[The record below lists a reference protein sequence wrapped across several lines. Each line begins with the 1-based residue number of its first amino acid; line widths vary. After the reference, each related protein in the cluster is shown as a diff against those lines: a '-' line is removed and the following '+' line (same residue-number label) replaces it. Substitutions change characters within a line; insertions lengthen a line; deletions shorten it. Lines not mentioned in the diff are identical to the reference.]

1 MLLQP
6 LAAAIVFGDYCNLS
20 LIWVFRCVGSK
31 AVGPGVFWFRRRC
44 VGWLRWVAALPLL
57 WACASVPA
65 APRELRVGVYSN
77 EPKVF
82 VDADHKASGIFVD
95 LLQLVA
101 AREQWALKFVPCDW
115 QDCLD
120 ALRAGQ
126 LDLMPDVAR
135 SPEREALYDF
145 HSLPVLHSWSQIYR
159 MPGSEIHSLLD
170 LQGKRVAVLKGSVQR
185 ATFLSMMD
193 SFGIQVTLVDA
204 PSLMEAFVLV
214 QKGEAD
220 AVISNHLFGNFHS
233 ARYGVVD
240 SNIVFQPAALFFA
253 SGAGRNTDVLAA
265 IDRSVQDWR
274 SGADPAYGQVLGQ
287 WGAHDPGGR
296 ISPLIWWSLAGLM
309 VFSVLAA
316 LAAVFL
322 RREVKARTR
331 HLKDSEQKLATILDN
346 VGALIYIKGKD
357 HRYQYANH
365 HMLRY
370 FGKSAH
376 EVVGRDD
383 SVIFDAATVRQ
394 LRATD
399 RRVLEDGEALE
410 SEEVN
415 TLQTSG
421 ETRAFLSIKIPLR
434 LADGS
439 IHALCG
445 ISTDITE
452 RRKAEESLQ
461 IAATVFESFEGMIVT
476 GPDQRILNA
485 NQAYARLTGYAVEEL
500 VGQTPRL
507 LHSGR
512 QDAVFYASMKS
523 VLRATG
529 MWQGE
534 VWNRRKDG
542 SEYPAWIT
550 ITTVHSPA
558 GDITHYVG
566 TQTDISSRK
575 AAEEEI
581 RLLAFYDPL
590 TGLPNRRLMTDRL
603 KHSLAAAARSGS
615 GGALLFV
622 DLDNF
627 KDLNDT
633 QGHELGDQLLR
644 QVASRLER
652 CIRMGDTVARLG
664 GDEFVVLLEG
674 LSTHPPEAAAQAET
688 VARTVLQ
695 SLSQSYQLDGHA
707 HHSACSIGIA
717 LYADARGSVEEL
729 LKHGDMAMYQA
740 KGAGRNTLR
749 FFDPRTQAHVT
760 ARTLLESGLR
770 DGLRDGQFLLHYQAQ
785 ISQHNGIVGAEALVR
800 WQHPQRGL
808 VSPAEF
814 IPVAEASG
822 LIVPLGAWILRTACL
837 QLVDW
842 AEDPRTAHWTLAVN
856 VSARQ
861 FRHSHFVNEVLDVLD
876 ETGANPHRLKLELT
890 ETLLLDDVEDTIER
904 MATLRAVGLRFALD
918 DFGTGYSSLSYLKR
932 LPLDQLKIDQSFVRD
947 LLTDANDASIARTIV
962 TLAQSLD
969 LSVIAEGVE
978 TPEQRDMLASLGCHT
993 WQGYLFGR
1001 PGPADA
1007 LLAAAG
1013 PLVAP

>member
-1 MLLQP
+1 M
-6 LAAAIVFGDYCNLS
+6 V
-20 LIWVFRCVGSK
+20 
-31 AVGPGVFWFRRRC
+31 
-44 VGWLRWVAALPLL
+44 LPLL

-82 VDADHKASGIFVD
+82 VDGDGKAAGIFVD

-101 AREQWALKFVPCDW
+101 VREQWTLKFVPCNW

-135 SPEREALYDF
+135 SAEREALYDF
-145 HSLPVLHSWSQIYR
+145 HTLPVLHSWSQIYR
-159 MPGSEIHSLLD
+159 APGSAIHSLFD

-185 ATFLSMMD
+185 ATFINMVD
-193 SFGIQVTLVDA
+193 SFGIQVSLVDA
-204 PSLMEAFVLV
+204 PSLIDAFALV
-214 QKGEAD
+214 QRGDAD
-220 AVISNHLFGNFHS
+220 AVIANHLFGNFHS
-233 ARYGVVD
+233 ARYGVTD
-240 SNIVFQPAALFFA
+240 SGIVFQPATLFYA
-253 SGAGRNTDVLAA
+253 TGTGRNADVLAA

-274 SGADPAYGQVLGQ
+274 SGADPAYTEVLRQ
-287 WGAHDPGGR
+287 WGVQAQEGR
-296 ISPLIWWSLAGLM
+296 VSPLLWWGLGGLL
-309 VFSVLAA
+309 VFSLLAVLTV
-316 LAAVFL
+316 LLL
-322 RREVKARTR
+322 RRQVQERTR
-331 HLKDSEQKLATILDN
+331 HLQDSEQKLATILDS
-346 VGALIYIKGKD
+346 VGAFIYIKGLD
-357 HRYQYANH
+357 YRYQYANH
-365 HMLRY
+365 HTLKL
-370 FGKSAH
+370 FGKTAS
-376 EVVGRDD
+376 EVVGHDD
-383 SVIFDAATVRQ
+383 GVVFDAATAAQ
-394 LRATD
+394 LRAND
-399 RRVLEDGEALE
+399 RRVLEDGETLE
-410 SEEVN
+410 AEEVN
-415 TLQTSG
+415 TQRATG
-421 ETRAFLSIKIPLR
+421 ETRAYLSVKIPLR
-434 LADGS
+434 HANGS

-476 GPDQRILNA
+476 GPDQRILKA

-512 QDAVFYASMKS
+512 QDAGFYASMKTA
-523 VLRATG
+523 LRTTG
-529 MWQGE
+529 VWQGE

-542 SEYPAWIT
+542 TEYPAWIT
-550 ITTVHSPA
+550 ITAVRAPE

-603 KHSLAAAARSGS
+603 QHSLVASARAGT

-644 QVASRLER
+644 QVAARLAGCLR
-652 CIRMGDTVARLG
+652 VGDTVARLG
-664 GDEFVVLLEG
+664 GDEFIVLLEG
-674 LSTHPPEAAAQAET
+674 LSLLAHEAAGQAEA
-688 VARTVLQ
+688 VGRTVLQ
-695 SLSQSYQLDGHA
+695 ALSQSYQLDGMV
-707 HHSACSIGIA
+707 HHSSCSIGIA
-717 LYADARGSVEEL
+717 LYTDAQGSVDEL

-749 FFDPRTQAHVT
+749 FFDPRTQADVT
-760 ARTLLESGLR
+760 ARTLLEAGLR
-770 DGLRDGQFLLHYQAQ
+770 EALRDGQFLLHYQAQ
-785 ISQHNGIVGAEALVR
+785 ISAHHGVVGAEALVR
-800 WQHPQRGL
+800 WQHPLRGL

-822 LIVPLGAWILRTACL
+822 LIMPLGAWILRAACL
-837 QLVDW
+837 QLVQW
-842 AEDPRTAHWTLAVN
+842 AQDAHTAHWTLAVN

-861 FRHSHFVNEVLDVLD
+861 FRHSHFVDEVLGVLE
-876 ETGANPHRLKLELT
+876 ETGAKPHRLKLELT

-904 MATLRAVGLRFALD
+904 MEQLRRHGVGFSLD

-932 LPLDQLKIDQSFVRD
+932 LPLDQLKIDQGFVRN
-947 LLTDANDASIARTIV
+947 LLTDADDASIARTIV
-962 TLAQSLD
+962 TLARSMD
-969 LSVIAEGVE
+969 LGVIAEGVE
-978 TPEQRDMLASLGCHT
+978 TTEQRDMLASLGCHT

-1001 PGPADA
+1001 PGPAAA
-1007 LLAAAG
+1007 LQAAAAQAQV
-1013 PLVAP
+1013 P

>member
-1 MLLQP
+1 M
-6 LAAAIVFGDYCNLS
+6 
-20 LIWVFRCVGSK
+20 
-31 AVGPGVFWFRRRC
+31 GPGVYQFNC
-44 VGWLRWVAALPLL
+44 HAAGVLRWVLVISLL
-57 WACASVPA
+57 WVGVGAISASA

-82 VDADHKASGIFVD
+82 VDEDGKASGIFVD

-101 AREQWALKFVPCDW
+101 DREQWTLKFVPCNW
-115 QDCLD
+115 QDCLA
-120 ALRAGQ
+120 ALRTGQ

-145 HSLPVLHSWSQIYR
+145 HALPVLHSWSQIYR
-159 MPGSEIHSLLD
+159 AQGSAIHSLFD

-185 ATFLSMMD
+185 ATSLNMMD
-193 SFGIQVTLVDA
+193 SFGIQVSLVDA
-204 PSLMEAFVLV
+204 PSLIEAFALV
-214 QKGEAD
+214 QRGEAD
-220 AVISNHLFGNFHS
+220 AVIANHLFGNFHS
-233 ARYGVVD
+233 VRYGVTD
-240 SNIVFQPAALFFA
+240 SGIVFQPATLFFA
-253 SGAGRNTDVLAA
+253 TTPGRNAEVLAA

-274 SGADPAYGQVLGQ
+274 SGADPAYAEVLRR
-287 WGAHDPGGR
+287 WGVQAQKGGM
-296 ISPLIWWSLAGLM
+296 SPLVWWSLGGLL
-309 VFSVLAA
+309 VFGLLAA
-316 LAAVFL
+316 LAALVL
-322 RREVKARTR
+322 RRQVQERTR
-331 HLKDSEQKLATILDN
+331 HLQDSEQKLATILDS
-346 VGALIYIKGKD
+346 VGAFIYIKGRD
-357 HRYQYANH
+357 YRYQYANH
-365 HMLRY
+365 HTLKL
-370 FGKSAH
+370 FGKSAS
-376 EVVGRDD
+376 EVVGHDD
-383 SVIFDAATVRQ
+383 TAVFDAATAAQ
-394 LRATD
+394 LRAND
-399 RRVLEDGEALE
+399 RRVLEDGETLE
-410 SEEVN
+410 AEEVN
-415 TLQTSG
+415 TQLVTG
-421 ETRAFLSIKIPLR
+421 ETRVYLSIKIPLR
-434 LADGS
+434 HADGS
-439 IHALCG
+439 VHALCG

-476 GPDQRILNA
+476 GPDQRILKA

-512 QDAVFYASMKS
+512 QDAAFYAA
-523 VLRATG
+523 VEAALRTAG

-542 SEYPAWIT
+542 TEYPAWIT
-550 ITTVHSPA
+550 ITTVRSPE
-558 GDITHYVG
+558 GEVTHYVG

-603 KHSLAAAARSGS
+603 QHSLAASARSGT

-644 QVASRLER
+644 QVAARLTG
-652 CIRMGDTVARLG
+652 CVRMGDTVARLG
-664 GDEFVVLLEG
+664 GDEFIVLLEG
-674 LSTHPPEAAAQAET
+674 LSPHAAEAAAQAET
-688 VARTVLQ
+688 VGRTVLAA
-695 SLSQSYQLDGHA
+695 LSQSYLLGGLS

-717 LYADARGSVEEL
+717 LYADARGSVDEL

-749 FFDPRTQAHVT
+749 FFDPRTQADVT
-760 ARTLLESGLR
+760 ARTLLEAGLR
-770 DGLRDGQFLLHYQAQ
+770 EGLRDGQFLLHYQAQ
-785 ISQHNGIVGAEALVR
+785 INAHQGVVGAEALVR

-822 LIVPLGAWILRTACL
+822 LIVPLGTWILRTACQ
-837 QLVDW
+837 QLVAWGQD
-842 AEDPRTAHWTLAVN
+842 ERTAHWTLAVN

-861 FRHSHFVNEVLDVLD
+861 FRHSHFVDEVLGVLE
-876 ETGANPHRLKLELT
+876 ETGANPRRLKLELT
-890 ETLLLDDVEDTIER
+890 ETLLLDDVADTIER
-904 MATLRAVGLRFALD
+904 MEQLRRHGVGFSLD

-932 LPLDQLKIDQSFVRD
+932 LPLDQLKIDQGFVRD
-947 LLTDANDASIARTIV
+947 LLTDADDASIARTIV
-962 TLAQSLD
+962 TLAHSMD
-969 LSVIAEGVE
+969 LGVIAEGVE
-978 TPEQRDMLASLGCHT
+978 TREQRDMLISLGCLT

-1001 PGPADA
+1001 PGPAEA
-1007 LLAAAG
+1007 LQAAAAAHVVV
-1013 PLVAP
+1013 L

>member
-1 MLLQP
+1 MGFPSPVGPDVKPGANRLARQYAAWLRGIVWAAV
-6 LAAAIVFGDYCNLS
+6 LAAS
-20 LIWVFRCVGSK
+20 
-31 AVGPGVFWFRRRC
+31 
-44 VGWLRWVAALPLL
+44 
-57 WACASVPA
+57 ASVAA

-82 VDADHKASGIFVD
+82 VEADGKAAGIFVD
-95 LLQLVA
+95 LLRLVA
-101 AREQWALKFVPCDW
+101 AREQWTIKYVPCSW

-120 ALRAGQ
+120 ALRQGQ

-135 SPEREALYDF
+135 SPEREILYDF
-145 HSLPVLHSWSQIYR
+145 HRLPVLNSWSQIYR
-159 MPGSEIHSLLD
+159 TSGAPIYSLFD

-185 ATFLSMMD
+185 STFLNMVD

-204 PSLMEAFVLV
+204 SSLMDAFAMV
-214 QKGEAD
+214 QRGEAD

-240 SNIVFQPAALFFA
+240 TGIVFQPAALFFA
-253 SGAGRNTDVLAA
+253 TGPGRNADVLAA
-265 IDRSVQDWR
+265 IDRSVEDWR
-274 SGADPAYGQVLGQ
+274 SGADPSYAQVMRH
-287 WGAHDPGGR
+287 WGRQDPEVR
-296 ISPLIWWSLAGLM
+296 VSPWLWWGLAGL
-309 VFSVLAA
+309 VAFGLLAA
-316 LAAVFL
+316 LTAAIF
-322 RREVKARTR
+322 RRQVQERTR
-331 HLKDSEQKLATILDN
+331 HLQDSEQKLAAILDS
-346 VGALIYIKGKD
+346 VGAFIYIKGQD
-357 HRYQYANH
+357 YRYQYANH
-365 HMLRY
+365 QTLQY
-370 FGKSAH
+370 FGRPVH
-376 EVVGRDD
+376 EVLGHDD
-383 SVIFDAATVRQ
+383 ADFFDAATARQ
-394 LRATD
+394 LRAND
-399 RRVLEDGEALE
+399 RRVLEEGETLE
-410 SEEVN
+410 AEEVN
-415 TLQTSG
+415 TPSSSG
-421 ETRAFLSIKIPLR
+421 EARAFLSIKIPLR
-434 LADGS
+434 HADGS
-439 IHALCG
+439 IYALCG

-476 GPDQRILNA
+476 GPDQRILKA
-485 NQAYARLTGYAVEEL
+485 NQAYARLTGYTVDEL

-512 QDAVFYASMKS
+512 QDASFYAALKNI
-523 VLRATG
+523 LHATG

-542 SEYPAWIT
+542 TEYPAWIT
-550 ITTVHSPA
+550 ITTVRSPR
-558 GDITHYVG
+558 GEITHYVG
-566 TQTDISSRK
+566 TQTDISGRK

-590 TGLPNRRLMTDRL
+590 TGLPNRRLMNDRL
-603 KHSLAAAARSGS
+603 QHSLAACARSGA

-644 QVASRLER
+644 QVAARLGG
-652 CIRMGDTVARLG
+652 CVRMGDTVARLG

-674 LSTHPPEAAAQAET
+674 LSPQAHEAAGQAET
-688 VARTVLQ
+688 VGRTVLQ
-695 SLSQSYQLDGHA
+695 ALSQNYQLDGHT
-707 HHSACSIGIA
+707 HHSSCSIGIA
-717 LYADARGSVEEL
+717 LYADARGSVDEL

-749 FFDPRTQAHVT
+749 FFDPRTQANVT
-760 ARTLLESGLR
+760 ARTLLEAGLR
-770 DGLRDGQFLLHYQAQ
+770 EGLREGQFLLHYQAQ
-785 ISQHNGIVGAEALVR
+785 IHQQQGIVGAEALVR

-822 LIVPLGAWILRTACL
+822 LIVPLGVWILRTACQ
-837 QLVDW
+837 QLVEW
-842 AEDPRTAHWTLAVN
+842 ARDPQTAHWTLAVN

-861 FRHSHFVNEVLDVLD
+861 FRHSHFVDEVLGVLE
-876 ETGANPHRLKLELT
+876 ETGANPRRLKLELT
-890 ETLLLDDVEDTIER
+890 ETLLLDDVEDTIQR
-904 MATLRAVGLRFALD
+904 MDTLRAAGLGFSLD

-962 TLAQSLD
+962 TLARSLD
-969 LSVIAEGVE
+969 LGVIAEGVE
-978 TPEQRDMLASLGCHT
+978 TLEQRDMLAGLGCHT

-1007 LLAAAG
+1007 LRQAVASAAT
-1013 PLVAP
+1013 L

>member
-1 MLLQP
+1 M
-6 LAAAIVFGDYCNLS
+6 
-20 LIWVFRCVGSK
+20 GSR
-31 AVGPGVFWFRRRC
+31 VYRFRRRW
-44 VGWLRWVAALPLL
+44 VGWLRWVAVLPLL

-65 APRELRVGVYSN
+65 ASRELRVGVYSN
-77 EPKVF
+77 EPKVV
-82 VDADHKASGIFVD
+82 VDAGGKASGIFVD

-101 AREQWALKFVPCDW
+101 TREQWTLKFVPCDW

-120 ALRAGQ
+120 ALRAGE

-145 HSLPVLHSWSQIYR
+145 HTLPVLHSWSQIYR
-159 MPGSEIHSLLD
+159 APGSAIHSLFD
-170 LQGKRVAVLKGSVQR
+170 LQGKRVAVLRGSVQR
-185 ATFLSMMD
+185 ATFASMMD
-193 SFGIQVTLVDA
+193 SFGIQVSLVDA
-204 PSLMEAFVLV
+204 ASLVDAFVMV
-214 QKGEAD
+214 QRGDAD

-233 ARYGVVD
+233 AQYGVVD
-240 SNIVFQPAALFFA
+240 SGIVFQPAALFFA
-253 SGAGRNTDVLAA
+253 TGPQRNADVLAA

-274 SGADPAYGQVLGQ
+274 SGADPAYSEVLRR
-287 WGAHDPGGR
+287 WGAQGPGGR
-296 ISPLIWWSLAGLM
+296 ISPLLWWSLGGLL
-309 VFSVLAA
+309 VFSLLAA
-316 LAAVFL
+316 LAVVFL
-322 RREVKARTR
+322 RRQVQVRTR
-331 HLKDSEQKLATILDN
+331 HLKDSEQKLATILDS
-346 VGALIYIKGKD
+346 VGAFIYIKGKD
-357 HRYQYANH
+357 YRYQYANH
-365 HMLRY
+365 LTLKL
-370 FGKSAH
+370 FGKSAQ
-376 EVVGRDD
+376 EVVGHDD
-383 SVIFDAATVRQ
+383 TVFFDAATVAQ
-394 LRATD
+394 LRAND
-399 RRVLEDGEALE
+399 RRVLEDGETLE
-410 SEEVN
+410 AEELNV
-415 TLQTSG
+415 
-421 ETRAFLSIKIPLR
+421 TRADSEPRAFWSIKIPLR
-434 LADGS
+434 QADGS

-452 RRKAEESLQ
+452 RRKAEESPQ
-461 IAATVFESFEGMIVT
+461 IAAIVFESFEGMIVT
-476 GPDQRILNA
+476 GPDQRILKA
-485 NQAYARLTGYAVEEL
+485 NQAYARLTGYTVEEL

-507 LHSGR
+507 LQSGR
-512 QDAVFYASMKS
+512 QDDAFYASIKS
-523 VLRATG
+523 ALRTTG

-550 ITTVHSPA
+550 ITAVRSPQ

-603 KHSLAAAARSGS
+603 KHSLAATARSGS

-644 QVASRLER
+644 QVASRLEG
-652 CIRMGDTVARLG
+652 CVRMGDTVARLG

-674 LSTHPPEAAAQAET
+674 LSPHPHEAAAQAET
-688 VARTVLQ
+688 VGRTVLQ
-695 SLSQSYQLDGHA
+695 ALSQSYQLDGHA

-717 LYADARGSVEEL
+717 LYADARGSVDEL

-749 FFDPRTQAHVT
+749 FFDPRTQANVT
-760 ARTLLESGLR
+760 ARTLLEAGLR
-770 DGLRDGQFLLHYQAQ
+770 EGLRDGQFLLHYQAQ
-785 ISQHNGIVGAEALVR
+785 ISQHHGMVGAEALVR

-808 VSPAEF
+808 VPPAEF

-822 LIVPLGAWILRTACL
+822 LIVPLGAWILRAACL

-842 AEDPRTAHWTLAVN
+842 ARDPSSAHWTLAVN

-861 FRHSHFVNEVLDVLD
+861 FRHSHFVNEVLGVLE

-904 MATLRAVGLRFALD
+904 MATLRAAGLGFALD

-932 LPLDQLKIDQSFVRD
+932 LPLDQLKIDQGFVRD

-962 TLAQSLD
+962 TLAQSMD

-978 TPEQRDMLASLGCHT
+978 TVEQRDMLASLGCHT

-1001 PGPADA
+1001 PGPAAA
-1007 LLAAAG
+1007 LHAS
-1013 PLVAP
+1013 LVSVPPVPVP

>member
-1 MLLQP
+1 ME
-6 LAAAIVFGDYCNLS
+6 VFASIRYYGFS
-20 LIWVFRCVGSK
+20 ITKGAGVK
-31 AVGPGVFWFRRRC
+31 PGVNWLVRRC
-44 VGWLRWVAALPLL
+44 AVWLKGIVWVAVLT
-57 WACASVPA
+57 ASA
-65 APRELRVGVYSN
+65 SIASAPRELRVGVYSN

-82 VDADHKASGIFVD
+82 VDADGKAAGIFVD

-101 AREQWALKFVPCDW
+101 AREQWTLKYVHCSW

-120 ALRAGQ
+120 ALREGQ

-135 SPEREALYDF
+135 SPERETLYDF
-145 HSLPVLHSWSQIYR
+145 HRLPVLHSWSQIYR
-159 MPGSEIHSLLD
+159 TSGAPIYSLFD

-185 ATFLSMMD
+185 STFLNMVD
-193 SFGIQVTLVDA
+193 SFGIQVSLVDA
-204 PSLMEAFVLV
+204 PSLIEAFAMV
-214 QKGEAD
+214 QWGEAD

-240 SNIVFQPAALFFA
+240 TGIVFQPAALFFA
-253 SGAGRNTDVLAA
+253 TGPGRNAEVLAA
-265 IDRSVQDWR
+265 IDRSVEAWR
-274 SGADPAYGQVLGQ
+274 SGADPAYAQVMRHWGGQ
-287 WGAHDPGGR
+287 DPGGQ
-296 ISPLIWWSLAGLM
+296 ISPWVWRGLAGL
-309 VFSVLAA
+309 VAFSLLAA
-316 LAAVFL
+316 LMVAIL
-322 RREVKARTR
+322 RRQVQERTR
-331 HLKDSEQKLATILDN
+331 HLRESEQKLATILDS
-346 VGALIYIKGKD
+346 VGAFIYIKGKD
-357 HRYQYANH
+357 YRYQYANH
-365 HMLRY
+365 HTRHY
-370 FGKSAH
+370 FGRPAH
-376 EVVGRDD
+376 EVLGHDD
-383 SVIFDAATVRQ
+383 AAFFDAATAQR
-394 LRATD
+394 LRAND
-399 RRVLEDGEALE
+399 RQVLEDGETLE
-410 SEEVN
+410 AEEVN
-415 TLQTSG
+415 TPAATG

-434 LADGS
+434 HADGS
-439 IHALCG
+439 IYALCG

-476 GPDQRILNA
+476 GPDQRILKA
-485 NQAYARLTGYAVEEL
+485 NQAYARLTGYSVDEL

-512 QDAVFYASMKS
+512 QDASFYAAMQNTLHSS
-523 VLRATG
+523 G

-542 SEYPAWIT
+542 TEYPAWIT
-550 ITTVHSPA
+550 ITTVRSPR
-558 GDITHYVG
+558 GEITHYVG

-590 TGLPNRRLMTDRL
+590 TGLPNRRLMNDRL
-603 KHSLAAAARSGS
+603 QHSLAACARSGA

-644 QVASRLER
+644 QVAARLGG
-652 CIRMGDTVARLG
+652 CVRMGDTVARLG

-674 LSTHPPEAAAQAET
+674 LSPQVHEAAAQAET
-688 VARTVLQ
+688 VGRTVLQ
-695 SLSQSYQLDGHA
+695 ALSQSYQLDGHA
-707 HHSACSIGIA
+707 HHSSCSIGIA
-717 LYADARGSVEEL
+717 LYADARGSVDEL

-749 FFDPRTQAHVT
+749 FFDPRTQANVT
-760 ARTLLESGLR
+760 ARTLLEAGLR
-770 DGLRDGQFLLHYQAQ
+770 DGLREGQFLLHYQAQ
-785 ISQHNGIVGAEALVR
+785 IHQQRGIVGAEALVR

-822 LIVPLGAWILRTACL
+822 LIVPLGVWILRTACL
-837 QLVDW
+837 QLVEW
-842 AEDPRTAHWTLAVN
+842 ARDPQTAHWTLAVN

-861 FRHSHFVNEVLDVLD
+861 FRHSHFVDEVLGVLE
-876 ETGANPHRLKLELT
+876 ETGANPRRLKLELT
-890 ETLLLDDVEDTIER
+890 ETLLLDDVEDTILR
-904 MATLRAVGLRFALD
+904 MDTLRASGLGFSLD

-962 TLAQSLD
+962 TLAHSLD
-969 LSVIAEGVE
+969 LGVIAEGVE
-978 TPEQRDMLASLGCHT
+978 TQEQRDMLASLGCHT

-1007 LLAAAG
+1007 LVQS
-1013 PLVAP
+1013 VASATSW

>member
-1 MLLQP
+1 MVSP
-6 LAAAIVFGDYCNLS
+6 SPG
-20 LIWVFRCVGSK
+20 GSGVK
-31 AVGPGVFWFRRRC
+31 PGVN
-44 VGWLRWVAALPLL
+44 WLVRLCAAWLKGIV
-57 WACASVPA
+57 WAAVLTASASIAA

-82 VDADHKASGIFVD
+82 VDADGKAAGIFVD

-101 AREQWALKFVPCDW
+101 AREQWTIKYVPCSW

-120 ALRAGQ
+120 ALREGR

-135 SPEREALYDF
+135 SPEREILYDF
-145 HSLPVLHSWSQIYR
+145 HRLPVLHSWSQIYR
-159 MPGSEIHSLLD
+159 TSGAPIYSLFD

-185 ATFLSMMD
+185 STFLNMVD
-193 SFGIQVTLVDA
+193 SFGIQVSLVDA
-204 PSLMEAFVLV
+204 PSLIEAFAMV
-214 QKGEAD
+214 QRGEAD

-240 SNIVFQPAALFFA
+240 TGIVFQPAALFFA
-253 SGAGRNTDVLAA
+253 TGPGRNAEVLAA
-265 IDRSVQDWR
+265 IDRSVEAWR
-274 SGADPAYGQVLGQ
+274 SGADPAYAQVMRHWGGQ
-287 WGAHDPGGR
+287 DPGVQ
-296 ISPLIWWSLAGLM
+296 ISPWVWRGLAGL
-309 VFSVLAA
+309 VAFSLLAA
-316 LAAVFL
+316 LMVAIL
-322 RREVKARTR
+322 RRQVQERTR
-331 HLKDSEQKLATILDN
+331 HLRESEQKLATILDS

-357 HRYQYANH
+357 FRYQYVNH
-365 HMLRY
+365 QTLHY
-370 FGKSAH
+370 FGRPAH
-376 EVVGRDD
+376 EVLGHDD
-383 SVIFDAATVRQ
+383 AAFFDAATAQR
-394 LRATD
+394 LRAND
-399 RRVLEDGEALE
+399 RRVLEDGETLE
-410 SEEVN
+410 AEEVN
-415 TLQTSG
+415 TPAATG

-434 LADGS
+434 HADGS
-439 IHALCG
+439 IYALCG

-476 GPDQRILNA
+476 GPDQRILKA
-485 NQAYARLTGYAVEEL
+485 NQAYARLTGYSVDEL

-512 QDAVFYASMKS
+512 QDASFYAAMQNTLHSS
-523 VLRATG
+523 G

-542 SEYPAWIT
+542 TEYPAWIT
-550 ITTVHSPA
+550 ITTVRSPR
-558 GDITHYVG
+558 GEITHYVG

-590 TGLPNRRLMTDRL
+590 TGLPNRRLMNDRL
-603 KHSLAAAARSGS
+603 QHSLAACARSGA

-644 QVASRLER
+644 QVAARLGG
-652 CIRMGDTVARLG
+652 CVRMGDTVARLG

-674 LSTHPPEAAAQAET
+674 LSPQVHEAAAQAET
-688 VARTVLQ
+688 VGRTVLQ
-695 SLSQSYQLDGHA
+695 ALSQSYQLDGHA
-707 HHSACSIGIA
+707 HHSSCSIGIA
-717 LYADARGSVEEL
+717 LYADARGSVDEL

-749 FFDPRTQAHVT
+749 FFDPRTQANVT
-760 ARTLLESGLR
+760 ARTLLEAGLR

-785 ISQHNGIVGAEALVR
+785 IHQQRGIVGAEALVR

-822 LIVPLGAWILRTACL
+822 LIVPLGVWILRTACL
-837 QLVDW
+837 QLVEW
-842 AEDPRTAHWTLAVN
+842 ARDPQTAHWTLAVN

-861 FRHSHFVNEVLDVLD
+861 FRHSHFVDEVLGVLE

-890 ETLLLDDVEDTIER
+890 ETLLLDDVEDTIQR
-904 MATLRAVGLRFALD
+904 MDTLRASGLGFSLD

-962 TLAQSLD
+962 TLAHSLD
-969 LSVIAEGVE
+969 LGVIAEGVE
-978 TPEQRDMLASLGCHT
+978 TQEQRDMLASLGCHT

-1001 PGPADA
+1001 PAPADA
-1007 LLAAAG
+1007 LVQS
-1013 PLVAP
+1013 VASATTW